1 MSWLGVGTRVTSWQ
15 SSRAAARFSLQ
26 SFDHLNIIFIGPCA
40 MCKPYARSLYLDG
53 VMPWGG
59 ASRRGGD
66 NTSCVVTHVFSPPLL
81 RAPSPLRPGTI
92 RAAPSL
98 SSSSTPSP
106 RHAGIA
112 GLSNIGQAPCTR
124 PSGPSED
131 KLFGLNQ
138 QVDRT
143 ATMNPVLICLL
154 VMVTFFFL
162 LCDAARTGLAQGR
175 AISPS
180 P

>member
-1 MSWLGVGTRVTSWQ
+1 MSE
-15 SSRAAARFSLQ
+15 A
-26 SFDHLNIIFIGPCA
+26 
-40 MCKPYARSLYLDG
+40 
-53 VMPWGG
+53 
-59 ASRRGGD
+59 
-66 NTSCVVTHVFSPPLL
+66 PL
-81 RAPSPLRPGTI
+81 
-92 RAAPSL
+92 
-98 SSSSTPSP
+98 
-106 RHAGIA
+106 
-112 GLSNIGQAPCTR
+112 
-124 PSGPSED
+124 
-131 KLFGLNQ
+131 GLNQ

>member
-1 MSWLGVGTRVTSWQ
+1 MGCNTFVLAPPLTRT
-15 SSRAAARFSLQ
+15 L
-26 SFDHLNIIFIGPCA
+26 
-40 MCKPYARSLYLDG
+40 
-53 VMPWGG
+53 
-59 ASRRGGD
+59 
-66 NTSCVVTHVFSPPLL
+66 SPPALSG
-81 RAPSPLRPGTI
+81 RRPGTGTT
-92 RAAPSL
+92 RATPSL

>member
-1 MSWLGVGTRVTSWQ
+1 MHYNVLC
-15 SSRAAARFSLQ
+15 SR
-26 SFDHLNIIFIGPCA
+26 
-40 MCKPYARSLYLDG
+40 
-53 VMPWGG
+53 
-59 ASRRGGD
+59 
-66 NTSCVVTHVFSPPLL
+66 PPSYHL

-98 SSSSTPSP
+98 SSSSTSSP

>member
-1 MSWLGVGTRVTSWQ
+1 MQFHKAIFYFNPKMAPPAGHDTG
-15 SSRAAARFSLQ
+15 RALSL
-26 SFDHLNIIFIGPCA
+26 FFLNFL
-40 MCKPYARSLYLDG
+40 ST
-53 VMPWGG
+53 
-59 ASRRGGD
+59 SRRHR
-66 NTSCVVTHVFSPPLL
+66 S
-81 RAPSPLRPGTI
+81 
-92 RAAPSL
+92 
-98 SSSSTPSP
+98 
-106 RHAGIA
+106 
-112 GLSNIGQAPCTR
+112 LSNIGQAPCTR

>member
-1 MSWLGVGTRVTSWQ
+1 MLYQYCEPSYTRLGHHKK
-15 SSRAAARFSLQ
+15 SL
-26 SFDHLNIIFIGPCA
+26 N
-40 MCKPYARSLYLDG
+40 LDG

-66 NTSCVVTHVFSPPLL
+66 NTSCIVTHVFSPPLL

-98 SSSSTPSP
+98 SSSSTSSP

-175 AISPS
+175 AISPT

>member
-1 MSWLGVGTRVTSWQ
+1 M
-15 SSRAAARFSLQ
+15 
-26 SFDHLNIIFIGPCA
+26 
-40 MCKPYARSLYLDG
+40 
-53 VMPWGG
+53 GG

-66 NTSCVVTHVFSPPLL
+66 NTSCIVTHVFSPPLL

-92 RAAPSL
+92 RAAPFL
-98 SSSSTPSP
+98 SSSSTSSP

-162 LCDAARTGLAQGR
+162 TVRRGSHRTRPGSSYFSLTLNARYSRLACHEGG
-175 AISPS
+175 PEVNCT
-180 P
+180 

>member
-1 MSWLGVGTRVTSWQ
+1 
-15 SSRAAARFSLQ
+15 
-26 SFDHLNIIFIGPCA
+26 
-40 MCKPYARSLYLDG
+40 
-53 VMPWGG
+53 MPWGG

-66 NTSCVVTHVFSPPLL
+66 NTSWIVTHLFSPPLL

-98 SSSSTPSP
+98 SSSSTSSP

-112 GLSNIGQAPCTR
+112 GLSNIGQAPCIR
-124 PSGPSED
+124 PSGPLSYSATTPFCIAVVTD
-131 KLFGLNQ
+131 NRALKA
-138 QVDRT
+138 DRT

>member
-1 MSWLGVGTRVTSWQ
+1 M
-15 SSRAAARFSLQ
+15 
-26 SFDHLNIIFIGPCA
+26 
-40 MCKPYARSLYLDG
+40 YLDG

-66 NTSCVVTHVFSPPLL
+66 NTSWIITFCVLTPPLTRTLSPPAGHDTG
-81 RAPSPLRPGTI
+81 RAL
-92 RAAPSL
+92 SL
-98 SSSSTPSP
+98 FFLTSSP

>member
-1 MSWLGVGTRVTSWQ
+1 MDAQPKIGGFGCFKGVLQIPSFFLCNFTR
-15 SSRAAARFSLQ
+15 Q
-26 SFDHLNIIFIGPCA
+26 SFILIL
-40 MCKPYARSLYLDG
+40 K
-53 VMPWGG
+53 W
-59 ASRRGGD
+59 
-66 NTSCVVTHVFSPPLL
+66 
-81 RAPSPLRPGTI
+81 PLRPGTI

-98 SSSSTPSP
+98 SSSSTSSP

-138 QVDRT
+138 QADRT

-154 VMVTFFFL
+154 VVVTFFL

-175 AISPS
+175 AISPT